1 MNSYDGAT
9 DRLAAEWAT
18 GSVEPAPGPS
28 DVVVDIVIIA
38 PPGVTINVTKT
49 VARSHPNSGSA

>member
-1 MNSYDGAT
+1 MNSYDGTT

-18 GSVEPAPGPS
+18 GSAQPAPS
-28 DVVVDIVIIA
+28 DVVVDIVITA
-38 PPGVTINVTKT
+38 PPGVTVNVTKT